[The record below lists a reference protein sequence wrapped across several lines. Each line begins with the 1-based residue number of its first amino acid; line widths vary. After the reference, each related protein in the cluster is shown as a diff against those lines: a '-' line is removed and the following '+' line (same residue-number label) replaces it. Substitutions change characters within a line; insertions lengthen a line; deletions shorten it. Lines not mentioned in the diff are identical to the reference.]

1 MISDP
6 DRTESDE
13 EIEISQKDKGYEP
26 EVENSNNEEVCDNSN
41 SEDIIIRKVII
52 VNYSFSDR

>member
-26 EVENSNNEEVCDNSN
+26 EVENSNNEEVDNSN